1 MVTATAHSPRQPEQA
16 RLQSSSELAR
26 HQFSSLE
33 SWIQSDST
41 MAMGLHEVERGEEQ
55 RGRELS
61 RLLLQAHM
69 DCRGDGDAGPAVRVC
84 RPDCSA
90 GGELYTHRRMHART
104 ILSIFGKV
112 VVRRIGYGT
121 KGASSIHPL
130 DESLQLPARMYSY
143 EVQRRLVKKAVQG
156 PFDEAVEALAEGTG
170 TGIPKR
176 SAEEILIDASIDFDS
191 FYARRQET
199 GRGHSSPILVGSV
212 DCKGIPMVKAE
223 LAVKTAR
230 RGKGQK
236 AQKKKMATVAVV
248 FTQAPRMRT
257 PEQIVESLYDL
268 QPNHIRDRKQAR
280 PERKRVWAS
289 LLASK
294 DSFIAKVHEE
304 MNRRDP
310 DCDKLRVVVTDGERA
325 LQDKVSHLM
334 KDTILVLDLLHVLEK
349 LWDVAHT
356 LYGEGSPLAI
366 KFARSRTLRIL
377 RGQVTSVVKGFRI
390 IATRRNL
397 KGKKRDTV
405 LKAANYYHRNR
416 SRMCYSDY
424 LDYGLPI
431 ASGSVEGACKNLVKD
446 RMERSGMRWTAR
458 MAEAMVKMRATYLSG
473 DFEAYW
479 DYHVTQEQRRL
490 YPDGRWTPIGAVV
503 QE

>member
-1 MVTATAHSPRQPEQA
+1 
-16 RLQSSSELAR
+16 
-26 HQFSSLE
+26 
-33 SWIQSDST
+33 
-41 MAMGLHEVERGEEQ
+41 
-55 RGRELS
+55 
-61 RLLLQAHM
+61 
-69 DCRGDGDAGPAVRVC
+69 
-84 RPDCSA
+84 
-90 GGELYTHRRMHART
+90 
-104 ILSIFGKV
+104 
-112 VVRRIGYGT
+112 
-121 KGASSIHPL
+121 
-130 DESLQLPARMYSY
+130 
-143 EVQRRLVKKAVQG
+143 
-156 PFDEAVEALAEGTG
+156 
-170 TGIPKR
+170 
-176 SAEEILIDASIDFDS
+176 
-191 FYARRQET
+191 
-199 GRGHSSPILVGSV
+199 
-212 DCKGIPMVKAE
+212 
-223 LAVKTAR
+223 
-230 RGKGQK
+230 
-236 AQKKKMATVAVV
+236 VV